1 MSVDAFHRPS
11 VTVVSSSSLS
21 PPSSSFLVTL
31 LPLLSPSSPAP
42 SPKKELKMPLSLSAD
57 VTQETPL

>member
-1 MSVDAFHRPS
+1 MSIDAFHRPS

-21 PPSSSFLVTL
+21 LPSSSFLVTL
-31 LPLLSPSSPAP
+31 LPLLSPSSP
-42 SPKKELKMPLSLSAD
+42 SPPKNELKMPLSLSAD